1 MCFSFSE
8 FWAALQKCRQMNADF
23 NGGFFSLD
31 AAVEQTAA
39 DVQTAYGHVR
49 LADSLEDALAEL
61 SVSENPNTAI
71 WTECESRFLAQEAN
85 EQGFDSVLEYART
98 FPECYRVAPDR
109 WLLRCE

>member
-1 MCFSFSE
+1 MHFSFSE

-31 AAVEQTAA
+31 AAVEL
-39 DVQTAYGHVR
+39 YGHVR

-85 EQGFDSVLEYART
+85 EQGFDSVPEYART

>member
-1 MCFSFSE
+1 MHFSFSE

-23 NGGFFSLD
+23 NGGLFSLD
-31 AAVEQTAA
+31 AAVEL
-39 DVQTAYGHVR
+39 YWHVR
-49 LADSLEDALAEL
+49 LADSLEDALEEL

-71 WTECESRFLAQEAN
+71 WTECESCFLAQEAN
-85 EQGFDSVLEYART
+85 EQGFDCVPEYVRT

>member
-1 MCFSFSE
+1 MNFSFSE
-8 FWAALQKCRQMNADF
+8 FWEAVKDCRQMNADF

-31 AAVEQTAA
+31 AVEL
-39 DVQTAYGHVR
+39 YGHVR
-49 LADSLEDALAEL
+49 LADCLEDAIAEL
-61 SVSENPNTAI
+61 SVSKNPNTAI

-85 EQGFDSVLEYART
+85 EQGFDSVPEYART

>member
-1 MCFSFSE
+1 MNFSFSE
-8 FWAALQKCRQMNADF
+8 FWDALQQCRQMNADF

-31 AAVEQTAA
+31 AAVEL
-39 DVQTAYGHVR
+39 YWHVR

-61 SVSENPNTAI
+61 SVSENPDTAI

-85 EQGFDSVLEYART
+85 EQGFDSVPEYART
-98 FPECYRVAPDR
+98 FPECCRVAPDR

>member
-1 MCFSFSE
+1 MNFSFSE
-8 FWAALQKCRQMNADF
+8 FWTALQKCRQMNADF

-31 AAVEQTAA
+31 AAVELYARL
-39 DVQTAYGHVR
+39 R

-71 WTECESRFLAQEAN
+71 WTECESCFLAKEAN
-85 EQGFDSVLEYART
+85 EQGFGSVLEYART
-98 FPECYRVAPDR
+98 FPECYMVAPDR